1 MTHEACIALLIDADN
16 SPASKIDEILDELAK
31 HGEINI
37 RRAYGNWKNPA
48 LKGWEAVL
56 HEYAIQ
62 PIQQFAYTRGKN
74 ATDAAMIIDAMDLL
88 YTHKLSAFCLA
99 SSDSDFTPL
108 VMRIRA
114 NGLKVFGFGERKTPD
129 PFVNACSRF
138 LYLETLGSIESEF
151 NPPAETPEPIAA
163 HPSVAPPPQSESASE
178 SKPAAPA
185 VPVSPPKT
193 DVAIAASPTQ
203 GSPAIRLTRPAAG
216 QGLSPRQLR
225 CDTRLVSLLR
235 KAVEAGAD
243 DEGWANLA
251 VVGSH
256 ISKQS
261 SFDARNY
268 GYTKLSELMLA
279 IGLFEARKKDKAVLV
294 RDKRK
299 SVTPRSSQ

>member
-16 SPASKIDEILDELAK
+16 SPAAKIDEILDELAK

-62 PIQQFAYTRGKN
+62 PIQQFAYTKGKN

-88 YTHKLSAFCLA
+88 YTHKLSGFCLA

-114 NGLKVFGFGERKTPD
+114 NGLKVFGFGERKTPN

-151 NPPAETPEPIAA
+151 ISTAETAEPIPA
-163 HPSVAPPPQSESASE
+163 PPVAPSSPAQSEFAPE
-178 SKPAAPA
+178 SKPAVTS
-185 VPVSPPKT
+185 VPVTPPKT
-193 DVAIAASPTQ
+193 DVPVAASPTQ
-203 GSPAIRLTRPAAG
+203 VAPAIRLTKPLTG

-268 GYTKLSELMLA
+268 GFKKLSELMLA

-294 RDKRK
+294 RDKRRTGLK
-299 SVTPRSSQ
+299 TGQ